1 MVVLDANV
9 ILRYLLNDNEA
20 MAKEAE
26 NVIKTEVTMVL
37 YVHYNVRHRTLYVI
51 KTEVTMVPIEVIAE
65 VVYVLKGVY
74 SVDGNKIRDAL
85 MEFLSEVT
93 VAEKEVIQ
101 VGLDAYAENNL
112 DFVDCILYA
121 YSCVKK
127 YDIKTFDKKLNK
139 LLSR

>member
-1 MVVLDANV
+1 MVVLEANV

-26 NVIKTEVTMVL
+26 NVIKTEVTMV
-37 YVHYNVRHRTLYVI
+37 
-51 KTEVTMVPIEVIAE
+51 PIEVIAE

-74 SVDGNKIRDAL
+74 SVDRVKIRDAL

-101 VGLDAYAENNL
+101 IGLEAYVENNL

-139 LLSR
+139 LLSRWWLSS

>member
-85 MEFLSEVT
+85 MEFLSEV
-93 VAEKEVIQ
+93 Q
-101 VGLDAYAENNL
+101 LQ
-112 DFVDCILYA
+112 
-121 YSCVKK
+121 KK
-127 YDIKTFDKKLNK
+127 KKLF
-139 LLSR
+139 R

>member
-20 MAKEAE
+20 MAREAE
-26 NVIKTEVTMVL
+26 SI
-37 YVHYNVRHRTLYVI
+37 I

-85 MEFLSEVT
+85 IGYHFLCLT
-93 VAEKEVIQ
+93 
-101 VGLDAYAENNL
+101 
-112 DFVDCILYA
+112 
-121 YSCVKK
+121 
-127 YDIKTFDKKLNK
+127 T
-139 LLSR
+139 

>member
-26 NVIKTEVTMVL
+26 NVIKTEVTMV
-37 YVHYNVRHRTLYVI
+37 
-51 KTEVTMVPIEVIAE
+51 PIEVIAE

-74 SVDGNKIRDAL
+74 SVDRVKIRDAL
-85 MEFLSEVT
+85 KEFLSEVT

-101 VGLDAYAENNL
+101 IGLEAYVENNL

>member
-26 NVIKTEVTMVL
+26 NVIKTEVTMV
-37 YVHYNVRHRTLYVI
+37 
-51 KTEVTMVPIEVIAE
+51 PIEVIAE

-74 SVDGNKIRDAL
+74 SVDRVKIRDAL

-101 VGLDAYAENNL
+101 IGLEAYVENNL

-139 LLSR
+139 MLSRRWQVVKQRK

>member
-1 MVVLDANV
+1 MQISAYERKNNMLGKSMVVLDANV

-26 NVIKTEVTMVL
+26 NVIKTEVTMV
-37 YVHYNVRHRTLYVI
+37 
-51 KTEVTMVPIEVIAE
+51 PIEVIAE

-74 SVDGNKIRDAL
+74 SVDRVKIRDAL

-101 VGLDAYAENNL
+101 IGLEAYVENNL

>member
-20 MAKEAE
+20 MAREAE
-26 NVIKTEVTMVL
+26 SI
-37 YVHYNVRHRTLYVI
+37 I

-65 VVYVLKGVY
+65 VEYVIKGVY

-85 MEFLSEVT
+85 MEFLSVVT
-93 VAEKEVIQ
+93 VAEIEVIQ
-101 VGLDAYAENNL
+101 VGLDAYAEINL

>member
-26 NVIKTEVTMVL
+26 SI
-37 YVHYNVRHRTLYVI
+37 I

-74 SVDGNKIRDAL
+74 SVDRVKIRDAL

-101 VGLDAYAENNL
+101 IGLEAYVENNL

-127 YDIKTFDKKLNK
+127 YDIKTFYKKLNK

>member
-20 MAKEAE
+20 MAREAE
-26 NVIKTEVTMVL
+26 SI
-37 YVHYNVRHRTLYVI
+37 I

-74 SVDGNKIRDAL
+74 SVDRIKIRDAL

-93 VAEKEVIQ
+93 VAEKEIIQ
-101 VGLDAYAENNL
+101 VGLDTYAENKL

-139 LLSR
+139 LLSEVINK

>member
-20 MAKEAE
+20 MAREAE
-26 NVIKTEVTMVL
+26 SI
-37 YVHYNVRHRTLYVI
+37 I

-101 VGLDAYAENNL
+101 VSSDPHERRNDLGTVSTARPA
-112 DFVDCILYA
+112 
-121 YSCVKK
+121 
-127 YDIKTFDKKLNK
+127 KL
-139 LLSR
+139 

>member
-26 NVIKTEVTMVL
+26 SI
-37 YVHYNVRHRTLYVI
+37 I

-74 SVDGNKIRDAL
+74 SVDRVKIRDAL

-101 VGLDAYAENNL
+101 IGLEAYVENNL

-127 YDIKTFDKKLNK
+127 YDITFFV
-139 LLSR
+139 

>member
-20 MAKEAE
+20 MAREAE
-26 NVIKTEVTMVL
+26 SI
-37 YVHYNVRHRTLYVI
+37 I

-74 SVDGNKIRDAL
+74 SVDRVTIRDAL

-101 VGLDAYAENNL
+101 IGLEAYVENNL

-139 LLSR
+139 LLSRWTEDQRVGWL